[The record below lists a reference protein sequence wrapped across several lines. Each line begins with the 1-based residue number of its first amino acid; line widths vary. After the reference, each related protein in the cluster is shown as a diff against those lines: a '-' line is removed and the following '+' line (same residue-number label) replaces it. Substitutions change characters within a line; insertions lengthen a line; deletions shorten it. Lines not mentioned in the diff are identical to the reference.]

1 MSVPGVTVEIG
12 FDTGGAKQSLGTVYD
27 DVVWTDVTQYVRA
40 KEGVV
45 FSRGRAEAGQAAAAG
60 QLTIS
65 FDNSDGRFTPGTT
78 GGPYGQVHTRMP
90 IKVTGYQVEGGTGT
104 GPFDSVFAAAEFDAI
119 VAAGYTLWL
128 GFITDIDWKVE
139 GGQPVVAMSA
149 SDVIAAAART
159 RCGPW
164 LTKRVTA
171 LSPSYYWPLTD
182 TAPNSATNNTAT
194 AVPALEG
201 ETARALVGDP
211 LTVAG
216 ATAATLSFNVTS
228 DVSPDPTIEPVF
240 AFTPASGAGKWLI
253 GRVTLPASGDFAL
266 SMWVRP
272 TDAAGGVL
280 YVATDN
286 SSAVREYF
294 RMSNDGSLEA
304 GDVLAGTGAKTT
316 WTGLTAD
323 TWSHLYLERDN
334 SATAPA
340 SRYRLWVNGSERTGT
355 ATSTFSTDPSAYH
368 DVTIGGTG
376 LGGVDDF
383 NGQLAHVA
391 VWTTLDTTRAVFLAN
406 NGGAGAQTCAGRIAE
421 LHYLTPNPAGLSTW
435 LSADATATNTV
446 SAQAAA
452 NKSLLQV
459 CEEAADAERGSIIAT
474 REGKLRLLAQRY
486 LIAPASVSATLSA
499 ESDIMA
505 LANTFGVDDS
515 ANLSECA
522 VTLQPSGWRY
532 TATRE
537 VDPGVES
544 TTLDV
549 WSIDQY
555 FAEALARQ
563 IANADTE
570 KPRAPSLT
578 LSMEWLTYVGLADSV
593 MPLELGD
600 TIRVTD
606 LPSQAPE
613 TALTLQI
620 RTIGHAITAA
630 GWQVTID
637 TDPPLLGAVLDDAA
651 RGVLNQTAYLGV

>member
-27 DVVWTDVTQYVRA
+27 DVVWTDVTAYVLA
-40 KEGVV
+40 KDGIT

-340 SRYRLWVNGSERTGT
+340 SRYRLWVNGSEHTGT

-630 GWQVTID
+630 GWIVNID
-637 TDPPLLGAVLDDAA
+637 TDPPIYGAVLDDAT
-651 RGVLNQTAYLGV
+651 RSVLNQTAYLGV

>member
-1 MSVPGVTVEIG
+1 MTLPAVTVEIG
-12 FDTGGAKQSLGTVYD
+12 FDVAGVRQSLATAYD
-27 DVVWTDVTQYVRA
+27 DLTWTDVTAYVLA
-40 KEGVV
+40 KDGVT

-65 FDNSDGRFTPGTT
+65 FDNTDGRFTPGTT
-78 GGPYGQVHTRMP
+78 GGPYGQVRTRMP
-90 IKVTGYQVEGGTGT
+90 IRVSAINS
-104 GPFDSVFAAAEFDAI
+104 GPYSPTYFAPADYDTTDSTV
-119 VAAGYTLWL
+119 TLWL
-128 GFITDIDWKVE
+128 GFITDVDWKLE
-139 GGQPVVAMSA
+139 AGHPVVSMSA
-149 SDVIAAAART
+149 SDIIAAAART
-159 RCGPW
+159 KCGPW
-164 LTKRVTA
+164 LTKRVLA
-171 LSPSYYWPLTD
+171 KSPNYYWPLTD
-182 TAPNSATNNTAT
+182 TAPNSATNNTQT
-194 AVPALEG
+194 PVPALEG

-228 DVSPDPTIEPVF
+228 DASPDPTIEPVF
-240 AFTPASGAGKWLI
+240 AFTPTSGSGRWLI
-253 GRVTLPASGDFAL
+253 GRVTLDATGDYAL

-294 RMSNDGSLEA
+294 RMANDGSLEA

-355 ATSTFSTDPSAYH
+355 ATSTFSTDPSGYH

-383 NGQLAHVA
+383 NGQMGHVA
-391 VWTTLDTTRAVFLAN
+391 VWTSLDTTRAAFLAN
-406 NGGAGAQTCAGRIAE
+406 NGGAGATTCAARIAE
-421 LHYLTPNPAGLSTW
+421 VHYVTTNPAGLSTW
-435 LSADATATNTV
+435 LEADATATNTV
-446 SAQAAA
+446 SAQAPA

-459 CEEAADAERGSIIAT
+459 CEEVADAERGSIIAT
-474 REGKLRLLAQRY
+474 RTGKLKLLAQRY
-486 LIAPASVSATLSA
+486 FIAPATVSATLSA
-499 ESDIMA
+499 EVDIMS

-532 TATRE
+532 TATR
-537 VDPGVES
+537 VDEPGVES
-544 TTLDV
+544 TTVDV
-549 WSIDQY
+549 WSVDQY
-555 FAEALARQ
+555 FAESLARQ

-578 LSMEWLTYVGLADSV
+578 LSMERLDTSNLEDAVLG
-593 MPLELGD
+593 LELGD

-606 LPSQAPE
+606 LPSVAPE
-613 TALTLQI
+613 TALTLQVRMI
-620 RTIGHAITAA
+620 SHAITAA
-630 GWQVTID
+630 GWIVNID
-637 TDPPLLGAVLDDAA
+637 TDPPIYGAVLDDAT

>member
-1 MSVPGVTVEIG
+1 MTLPAVTVEIG
-12 FDTGGAKQSLGTVYD
+12 FDVAGVRQSLATAYD
-27 DVVWTDVTQYVRA
+27 DLTWTDVTAYVLA
-40 KEGVV
+40 KDGVT

-65 FDNSDGRFTPGTT
+65 FDNTDGRFTPGTT
-78 GGPYGQVHTRMP
+78 GGPYGQVRTRMP
-90 IKVTGYQVEGGTGT
+90 IRVSAINS
-104 GPFDSVFAAAEFDAI
+104 GPYSPTYFAPADYDTTDSTV
-119 VAAGYTLWL
+119 TLWL
-128 GFITDIDWKVE
+128 GFITDVDWRLA
-139 GGQPVVAMSA
+139 GHPVVSMSA
-149 SDVIAAAART
+149 SDIIAAAART

-164 LTKRVTA
+164 LTKRVLA
-171 LSPSYYWPLTD
+171 KSPNYYWPLTD
-182 TAPNSATNNTAT
+182 TAPNSATNNTQT
-194 AVPALEG
+194 PVPALEG

-228 DVSPDPTIEPVF
+228 DVSPDPSIEPVF
-240 AFTPASGAGKWLI
+240 AFTPTSGSGKWLI
-253 GRVTLPASGDFAL
+253 GRVTLDATGDYAL

-304 GDVLAGTGAKTT
+304 GDVLAGTGAKAT

-355 ATSTFSTDPSAYH
+355 ATSTFSTDPSGYH

-383 NGQLAHVA
+383 NGQLGHVA
-391 VWTTLDTTRAVFLAN
+391 VWTSLDTTRAAFLAN
-406 NGGAGAQTCAGRIAE
+406 NGGAGATTCAARIAE
-421 LHYLTPNPAGLSTW
+421 VHYVTTNPAGLSTW
-435 LSADATATNTV
+435 LEADAAAINTV
-446 SAQAAA
+446 SAQAPA

-459 CEEAADAERGSIIAT
+459 CEEVADAERGSIIAT
-474 REGKLRLLAQRY
+474 RTGKLKLLAQRY
-486 LIAPASVSATLSA
+486 FIAPATVSATLSA
-499 ESDIMA
+499 EVDIMA

-532 TATRE
+532 TATR
-537 VDPGVES
+537 VDDPGVES
-544 TTLDV
+544 TTVDV
-549 WSIDQY
+549 WSTDQY
-555 FAEALARQ
+555 FAESLARQ

-578 LSMEWLTYVGLADSV
+578 LSMERLDTSNLEDAVLG
-593 MPLELGD
+593 LELGD

-606 LPSQAPE
+606 LPSVAPE
-613 TALTLQI
+613 TALTLQVRMI
-620 RTIGHAITAA
+620 SHAITAA
-630 GWQVTID
+630 GWIVNID
-637 TDPPLLGAVLDDAA
+637 TDPPIYGAVLDDAT
-651 RGVLNQTAYLGV
+651 RSVLNQTAYLGV

>member
-1 MSVPGVTVEIG
+1 VTLPAVTVEIG
-12 FDTGGAKQSLGTVYD
+12 FDSGGAKQSLGTAYD
-27 DVVWTDVTQYVRA
+27 DLVWTDVTAYVLA
-40 KEGVV
+40 KDGIT

-60 QLTIS
+60 QLTVS
-65 FDNSDGRFTPGTT
+65 FDNTDGRFSPGTT
-78 GGPYGQVHTRMP
+78 GGPYGAVHTRMP
-90 IKVTGYQVEGGTGT
+90 IRVSAINS
-104 GPFDSVFAAAEFDAI
+104 GPYSPTYFAPADYDTTDSTV
-119 VAAGYTLWL
+119 TLWL
-128 GFITDIDWKVE
+128 GFITDVDWKLE
-139 GGQPVVAMSA
+139 AGHPVVSMSA
-149 SDVIAAAART
+149 SDIIAAAART
-159 RCGPW
+159 KCGPW
-164 LTKRVTA
+164 LTKRVLA
-171 LSPSYYWPLTD
+171 KSPNYYWPLTD
-182 TAPNSATNNTAT
+182 TAPNSATNNTQT
-194 AVPALEG
+194 PVPALEG

-228 DVSPDPTIEPVF
+228 DASPDPTIEPVF
-240 AFTPASGAGKWLI
+240 AFTPTSGSGRWLI
-253 GRVTLPASGDFAL
+253 GRVTLDATGDYAL

-294 RMSNDGSLEA
+294 RMANDGSLEA

-355 ATSTFSTDPSAYH
+355 ATSTFSTDPSGYH

-383 NGQLAHVA
+383 NGQMGHVA
-391 VWTTLDTTRAVFLAN
+391 VWTSLDTTRAAFLAN
-406 NGGAGAQTCAGRIAE
+406 NGGAGATTCAARIAE
-421 LHYLTPNPAGLSTW
+421 VHYVTTNPAGLSTW
-435 LSADATATNTV
+435 LEADATATNTV
-446 SAQAAA
+446 SAQAPA

-459 CEEAADAERGSIIAT
+459 CEEVADAERGSIIAT
-474 REGKLRLLAQRY
+474 RTGKLKLLAQRY
-486 LIAPASVSATLSA
+486 FIAPATVSATLSA
-499 ESDIMA
+499 EIDIMA
-505 LANTFGVDDS
+505 LDNTFGVDDS

-532 TATRE
+532 TATR
-537 VDPGVES
+537 VDDPGVES
-544 TTLDV
+544 TTVDV
-549 WSIDQY
+549 WSTDQY
-555 FAEALARQ
+555 FAESLARQ

-578 LSMEWLTYVGLADSV
+578 LSMERLDTSNLEDAVLG
-593 MPLELGD
+593 LELGD

-606 LPSQAPE
+606 LPSVAPE
-613 TALTLQI
+613 TALTLQVRMI
-620 RTIGHAITAA
+620 SHAITAA
-630 GWQVTID
+630 GWIVNID
-637 TDPPLLGAVLDDAA
+637 TDPPIYGAVLDDAT
-651 RGVLNQTAYLGV
+651 RGVLNQSAYLGV